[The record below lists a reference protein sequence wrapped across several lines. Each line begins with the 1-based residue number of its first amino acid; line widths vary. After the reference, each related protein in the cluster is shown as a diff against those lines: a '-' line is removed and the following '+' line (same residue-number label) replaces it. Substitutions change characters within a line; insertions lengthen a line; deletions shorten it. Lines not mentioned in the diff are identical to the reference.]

1 MDTATALHKAE
12 EILKPLSGAMTHP
25 EVERVDILLTAAQ
38 LLPAV
43 RALLDAKWGY
53 LAAITGLDHPS
64 PVASFD
70 EAKQWQR
77 MSEDG
82 ENVPGSH
89 ATLEGGVEILYHFCE
104 GAAIATLRI
113 VLPYSRAN
121 IASVCDLIPSAT
133 LYEREL
139 MEMFG
144 VNVVGTPNPDKLLL
158 PDDWPDGTYPMRKS
172 YIVEIPGK

>member
-43 RALLDAKWGY
+43 RALLDAKC
-53 LAAITGLDHPS
+53 
-64 PVASFD
+64 FD